1 AAGCLVA
8 VRRVE
13 RLRRP
18 LATFLACQCAI
29 VLLAGLAVMALVRL
43 PPATPIYAWFVEYWG
58 TYRFFRFG
66 HVFALEPTLR
76 LYVLLPLFLFGV
88 PTLLMGFAFPVLQRA
103 VHDELASSGRKVGA
117 LQAANIAGC
126 VAGSLL
132 VGLLALQRLG
142 TIASLRL
149 VVLAG
154 LALTACGLF
163 FLTP

>member
-1 AAGCLVA
+1 PPSHPFGLWLALYALSGFVALSLEVLWFRLLDVAVKSTAFTFGTVLAVYLLGSAAGCLVA

-29 VLLAGLAVMALVRL
+29 VLPAGLAVTALVRL

-88 PTLLMGFAFPVLQRA
+88 PTLLMGFAFPVLQR
-103 VHDELASSGRKVGA
+103 
-117 LQAANIAGC
+117 
-126 VAGSLL
+126 
-132 VGLLALQRLG
+132 
-142 TIASLRL
+142 
-149 VVLAG
+149 
-154 LALTACGLF
+154 
-163 FLTP
+163 